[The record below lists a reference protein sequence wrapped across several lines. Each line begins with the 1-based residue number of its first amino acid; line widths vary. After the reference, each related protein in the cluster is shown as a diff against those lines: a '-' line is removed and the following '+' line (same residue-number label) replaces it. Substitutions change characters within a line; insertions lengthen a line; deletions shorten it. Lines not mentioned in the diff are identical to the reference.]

1 MYYTYVLKSEV
12 DGQFYT
18 GYSKDLKLRFDQH
31 QRGNVE
37 STKRRLPLK
46 LIYYE
51 ACLNQ
56 EDAQKRESYFKT
68 YNGKR
73 FLHKRLKSYLT
84 G

>member
-1 MYYTYVLKSEV
+1 MFYTYVLQSEV

-18 GYSKDLKLRFDQH
+18 GYTQDLKLRFNQH
-31 QRGNVE
+31 QKGQVE

>member
-1 MYYTYVLKSEV
+1 MYYTYVLQSEV

-18 GYSKDLKLRFDQH
+18 GYTKDLKLRFDHHKKGQ
-31 QRGNVE
+31 VE
-37 STKRRLPLK
+37 STRERLPLK

-51 ACLNQ
+51 ACLKQ
-56 EDAQKRESYFKT
+56 EDATRRERYFKT

>member
-18 GYSKDLKLRFDQH
+18 GYSNNLKLRFDQH
-31 QRGNVE
+31 QKGNVE

-56 EDAQKRESYFKT
+56 KDAQKRESYFKT
-68 YNGKR
+68 
-73 FLHKRLKSYLT
+73 
-84 G
+84 